1 MPLQLRSG
9 VHHAVADGR
18 NIFLDVDQDRYF
30 CLPPSLENA
39 FHAFLHTERREPH
52 HLVKLIELGVLVDDS
67 GHGDPPLTLRP
78 PLRSLPQADTAPAV
92 PFVAIAVAAI
102 RIKAA
107 KWRHHRHS
115 LRARLDELHN
125 IAVTD
130 TDEAFVGKLSQY
142 AHIFQTAG
150 LLTSTRDFC
159 LPCSM
164 MLTKFLRRRGFAAQL
179 AIGVSGRPFAAHSWV
194 QIDDMVINDTV
205 DNISRF
211 TPLIVA

>member
-18 NIFLDVDQDRYF
+18 NIFLDIDRDRYF
-30 CLPPSLENA
+30 CLPTSLESA
-39 FHAFLHTERREPH
+39 FHAFLHTDCRDPH
-52 HLVKLIELGVLVDDS
+52 RLSKLIELGVLVEDADRI
-67 GHGDPPLTLRP
+67 DPPLTVRL
-78 PLRSLPQADTAPAV
+78 PLHSLPETDTAPAV

-107 KWRHHRHS
+107 KWRQHRRS
-115 LRARLDELHN
+115 LRVRLDEVHT
-125 IAVTD
+125 IAVAD
-130 TDEAFVGKLSQY
+130 TEGASVDELSQY
-142 AHIFQTAG
+142 AHIFQTAR

-194 QIDDMVINDTV
+194 QINDMVINDTV

-211 TPLIVA
+211 TPIVIA